1 MTRIPHDQ
9 MADELDGMIYSKATW
24 LADFGQGRNK
34 RPEYEVEKQRRYLDV
49 LRQAA
54 EDYRNARKRDAGQTK
69 ARTATN
75 EG

>member
-9 MADELDGMIYSKATW
+9 MAEELDGMIYSKATW

-54 EDYRNARKRDAGQTK
+54 SDYRAAAGRDNAK
-69 ARTATN
+69 AQS
-75 EG
+75 